1 MVCQLGHIL
10 GPVAT
15 TIARIENNAYSQG
28 AFGAAIKEHF
38 HVNMFFSSHDFSA
51 QAIMNA
57 LNHPAAFDA
66 STLSNGSLT
75 LLGIY
80 IGLEHPWRGKTIEEI
95 ENLHPFSLSILRV
108 MRHQNAWIPTA
119 HETLA
124 ASDCIYLIVDSNYIK
139 DIYILWNW
147 PQRLPKSILFLGS
160 SPTIF
165 TVLPSMVNAGF
176 SLSLVSDNEADLLRL
191 SQEFPSV
198 QLTQGSCMAPSPMNR
213 LMNQGEMCALA
224 SGPKDTDTILAAAM
238 AGVVGATHT
247 MACIHNLEYMLPGC
261 VLGIGKMVHSG
272 PKILTAILQKITQKT
287 IEAVYPLHGV
297 STGSVIEAVVG
308 PGAKITKRSC
318 ADWQEDRWRIVA
330 LWRNNTWH
338 WHPETIQAH
347 DRVII
352 TALWDGYH
360 LVQKFLTIG

>member
-1 MVCQLGHIL
+1 
-10 GPVAT
+10 
-15 TIARIENNAYSQG
+15 
-28 AFGAAIKEHF
+28 
-38 HVNMFFSSHDFSA
+38 
-51 QAIMNA
+51 
-57 LNHPAAFDA
+57 
-66 STLSNGSLT
+66 
-75 LLGIY
+75 
-80 IGLEHPWRGKTIEEI
+80 
-95 ENLHPFSLSILRV
+95 
-108 MRHQNAWIPTA
+108 
-119 HETLA
+119 
-124 ASDCIYLIVDSNYIK
+124 
-139 DIYILWNW
+139 
-147 PQRLPKSILFLGS
+147 
-160 SPTIF
+160 
-165 TVLPSMVNAGF
+165 
-176 SLSLVSDNEADLLRL
+176 
-191 SQEFPSV
+191 
-198 QLTQGSCMAPSPMNR
+198 
-213 LMNQGEMCALA
+213 MNQGEMCALA